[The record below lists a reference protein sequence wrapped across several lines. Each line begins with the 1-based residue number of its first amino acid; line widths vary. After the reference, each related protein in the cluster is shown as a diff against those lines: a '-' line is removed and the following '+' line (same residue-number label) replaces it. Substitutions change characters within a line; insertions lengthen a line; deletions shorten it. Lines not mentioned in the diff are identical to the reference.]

1 MGRGREQHGGV
12 AECGGFIRLVCSGQP
27 PGGRGA
33 ASNSFIA
40 PNKLGGK
47 IPLDTIFSGYTRQF
61 ITGVNRRKVHPAEN
75 PVQAQMVEGGWKRF

>member
-1 MGRGREQHGGV
+1 MRRVYQ
-12 AECGGFIRLVCSGQP
+12 ARLLGTRQP

-47 IPLDTIFSGYTRQF
+47 IPLDTFFPSKYDIFFELHSTD
-61 ITGVNRRKVHPAEN
+61 TLL
-75 PVQAQMVEGGWKRF
+75 